1 MNSPAIW
8 VIGPIAWDTVLYV
21 PQIPTSGRFLH
32 AHSHHERAGGQGF
45 NVASGIKSADL
56 PVNLVGYVGN
66 DSVGSNL
73 REAIS
78 DSGLSLKYIQTF
90 DSPSPHVTILVEKS
104 GERTMIGMEKNLLAK
119 ISSVSIP
126 VKPGDIVVWPFWID
140 AFFPMLK
147 EISGICTTIIGSNS
161 LNSAEDI
168 SGEILVLSNSEVERL
183 ETLEKFKSRF
193 SKIIVTDGAN
203 GSKLFHDDKEVAI
216 RAMEI
221 EVVDSTGAGDSFLAG
236 VVLSQYEN
244 RTDLDMLTVSTI
256 WAGLT
261 TTNQQSIPVNWEFVA
276 QELGKNEVKK

>member
-1 MNSPAIW
+1 MNPASIW

-21 PQIPTSGRFLH
+21 PHIPTSGRFLH
-32 AHSHHERAGGQGF
+32 ANSHHERAGGQGF
-45 NVASGIKSADL
+45 NVASGIMSANL

-73 REAIS
+73 TKAIS
-78 DSGLSLKYIQTF
+78 ESGLSSKYIQTF

-104 GERTMIGMEKNLLAK
+104 GERTMIGMEQNLLSK
-119 ISSVSIP
+119 ISSVSLP
-126 VKPGDIVVWPFWID
+126 VKPGDIVVWPFWLD
-140 AFFPMLK
+140 AFFPMLQK
-147 EISGICTTIIGSNS
+147 TSGICTTIIGSNS
-161 LNSAEDI
+161 LNSAENI
-168 SGEILVLSNSEVERL
+168 SGDILVLSNSEVERS

-203 GSKLFHDDKEVAI
+203 GSKLFHGEKEVTI

-221 EVVDSTGAGDSFLAG
+221 DVVDSTGAGDSFLAG

-244 RTDLDMLTVSTI
+244 RSDLDMLTVSTI

-261 TTNQQSIPVNWEFVA
+261 TANQQSIPVNWKFVA
-276 QELGKNEVKK
+276 QELSRIAVKK

>member
-1 MNSPAIW
+1 MNSASIW

-32 AHSHHERAGGQGF
+32 ANSHHERAGGQGF
-45 NVASGIKSADL
+45 NLASGINSAQL

-73 REAIS
+73 TKAIS
-78 DSGLSLKYIQTF
+78 ESGLSSEYIQTF

-119 ISSVSIP
+119 ISSVSLP
-126 VKPGDIVVWPFWID
+126 FSPGDIVVWPFWID
-140 AFFPMLK
+140 AFFPMLQ
-147 EISGICTTIIGSNS
+147 EINPICTTIIGSNS

-168 SGEILVLSNSEVERL
+168 SGDILVLSNSEVERTESL
-183 ETLEKFKSRF
+183 ERLKSKF
-193 SKIIVTDGAN
+193 SKIIITDGAN
-203 GSKLFHDDKEVAI
+203 GSKLLHDDKEITI

-221 EVVDSTGAGDSFLAG
+221 DVVDSTGAGDSFLAG

-244 RTDLDMLTVSTI
+244 RSASDMLRVSTI

-261 TTNQQSIPVNWEFVA
+261 TANQQSIPVNWKFVA
-276 QELGKNEVKK
+276 QELSKDVVKK

>member
-1 MNSPAIW
+1 MNSASIW

-32 AHSHHERAGGQGF
+32 ANSHHERAGGQGF
-45 NVASGIKSADL
+45 NLASGINSAQL

-73 REAIS
+73 TKAIS
-78 DSGLSLKYIQTF
+78 ESGLSSEYIQTF

-119 ISSVSIP
+119 ISSVSLP
-126 VKPGDIVVWPFWID
+126 FSPGDIVVWPFWID
-140 AFFPMLK
+140 AFFPMLQ
-147 EISGICTTIIGSNS
+147 EINPICTTIIGSNS

-168 SGEILVLSNSEVERL
+168 SGDILVLSNSEVERPESL
-183 ETLEKFKSRF
+183 ERLKSKF
-193 SKIIVTDGAN
+193 SKIIITDGAN
-203 GSKLFHDDKEVAI
+203 GSKLLHDDKEI
-216 RAMEI
+216 TTRAMEI
-221 EVVDSTGAGDSFLAG
+221 DVVDSTGAGDSFLAG

-244 RTDLDMLTVSTI
+244 RSASDMLRVSTI

-261 TTNQQSIPVNWEFVA
+261 TANQQSIPVNWKFVA
-276 QELGKNEVKK
+276 QELSKDVVKK